1 VVDRGCKVDAGR
13 YRSMGEILSESPA
26 VASWVLYGWPMV
38 VAISLYL
45 RRSASLHAV
54 LGLHSSKTAMRKFC
68 NITFVEEDSVGSN
81 GERVKLLRCSRCSGV
96 FYRGKEEQR
105 RHWKTHK
112 KVCQVTSPEEITRIS
127 HFTMDEAAVD
137 LMQLLRTKNFL
148 AGRKWTLLL
157 PCFCKGYVSSFVRAT
172 IDQTVLTKKSFLT

>member
-1 VVDRGCKVDAGR
+1 
-13 YRSMGEILSESPA
+13 
-26 VASWVLYGWPMV
+26 
-38 VAISLYL
+38 
-45 RRSASLHAV
+45 
-54 LGLHSSKTAMRKFC
+54 
-68 NITFVEEDSVGSN
+68 
-81 GERVKLLRCSRCSGV
+81 
-96 FYRGKEEQR
+96 
-105 RHWKTHK
+105 
-112 KVCQVTSPEEITRIS
+112 VCQVTSPEEITRIS